1 MLTSELTCTVLLKGN
16 LSFHFLRINACQNC
30 RTKSLKP
37 LLPGKILAMRLL
49 AVALARARGLLSL
62 MMTATPERERQAK
75 VVAMVVAM
83 GEAVAMAK
91 AMAVV
96 VAVAMAEAMAV
107 AEVAVVARAVMAN
120 PRTLLWRLPRL
131 SFPRKKSRIAGPK
144 GSASFARR
152 LAI

>member
-96 VAVAMAEAMAV
+96 VAVAMAV